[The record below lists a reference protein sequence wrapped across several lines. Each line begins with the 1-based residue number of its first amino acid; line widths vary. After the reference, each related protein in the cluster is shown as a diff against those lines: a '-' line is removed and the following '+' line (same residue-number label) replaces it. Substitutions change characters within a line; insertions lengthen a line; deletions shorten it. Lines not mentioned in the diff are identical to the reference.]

1 MATRTSAQHPKPR
14 KAHITCQQITALIL
28 NYVTGE
34 LDSESTLAFKA
45 HLRECPDCI
54 AFLSTYQKTIQATRS
69 LQYQSIPPEMRTRLR
84 QFLRSRLRGFPRDR

>member
-1 MATRTSAQHPKPR
+1 MATRTSAQHPNPT

-34 LDSESTLAFKA
+34 LDTESTLAFKA

-69 LQYQSIPPEMRTRLR
+69 LQYQSIPPGMRTRLR
-84 QFLRSRLRGFPRDR
+84 QFLRSRLRGFPGGR

>member
-1 MATRTSAQHPKPR
+1 MVTRTSAQRPNPR
-14 KAHITCQQITALIL
+14 KTHITCQQVTALIVD
-28 NYVTGE
+28 YVTGE
-34 LDSESTLAFKA
+34 LATETTLTFKA
-45 HLRECPDCI
+45 HLRKCPDCI